1 MTRATEK
8 ARTLNRVQ
16 WAFIA
21 AAGACAVLYLVFDA
35 WWWFLAMVFAAGA
48 VVVAIFHLRVV
59 RKGLKASRAFRAVSS
74 TDPQKREG

>member
-8 ARTLNRVQ
+8 ARTLDRVQ

-35 WWWFLAMVFAAGA
+35 WWWYLAMVFAAGS
-48 VVVAIFHLRVV
+48 VVVAIFQLRVV
-59 RKGLKASRAFRAVSS
+59 RKGLKASRAFRAVGS
-74 TDPQKREG
+74 TDSQHLEG